1 MPTEGNR
8 DSAGLTIAVLS
19 HNNVSLTGAVFLLI
33 VFRAVQQHNQ
43 VRILFQ
49 RARLTQ
55 VTHLGLAV
63 GAVFRATVK
72 LSGGNHRNLQL
83 LSQQLQGA
91 RKLRNFLLTRL
102 HAAPTSHQ
110 LQIVNNNQTQV
121 ELLL

>member
-1 MPTEGNR
+1 M
-8 DSAGLTIAVLS
+8 LS
-19 HNNVSLTGAVFLLI
+19 HNNVGLTRAVFLLI
-33 VFRAVQQHNQ
+33 VCGAVQQHNQ
-43 VRILFQ
+43 VRILLQ

-72 LSGGNHRNLQL
+72 LGGCNHRNLQL
-83 LSQQLQGA
+83 LSQQLQGTG
-91 RKLRNFLLTRL
+91 KLRNFLLTRL
-102 HAAPTSHQ
+102 YAASTSHQ